1 MVSDRVRPPLVFRC
15 STAKVLRMW
24 AGTDFRSRAYLSY
37 LRDLPQVRGKL
48 RIGRAIADRLP
59 SLGIVGENG
68 VRFDLDPK
76 DWISWLIAREG
87 AYEPNTLRLA
97 SKLISGGGTLL
108 DIGAAWGL
116 YTCTLGV
123 LPGVDV
129 IAIEPTARSF
139 ERLARNVAR
148 NGVRAKLV
156 NAALGP
162 SMGLVS
168 MGIDV
173 YGNDLTARVSDQGD
187 RFVASVTPA
196 SVLQTVGAKHIRL
209 LKIDVE
215 GYEWPIL
222 EAYPWGELSPD
233 WLIVE
238 LYDKYLAERGMT
250 RNDAVR
256 FLADRGYDARESHE
270 DNVFF
275 ERR

>member
-1 MVSDRVRPPLVFRC
+1 MHATRDGAP
-15 STAKVLRMW
+15 MW
-24 AGTDFRSRAYLSY
+24 AGTNVTSRAYLSY
-37 LRDLPQVRGKL
+37 LRDLPYVRGKL
-48 RIGRAIADRLP
+48 RLARAVVDRLS

-68 VRFDLDPK
+68 ARFELDPK
-76 DWISWLIAREG
+76 DWISWIIARDG
-87 AYEPNTLRLA
+87 AYEPYTLKLA

-116 YTCTLGV
+116 YTCSLGV

-129 IAIEPTARSF
+129 IAVEPTARSF
-139 ERLARNVAR
+139 ERLSGNVSR
-148 NGVRAKLV
+148 NGVRAKLI

-162 SMGLVS
+162 SMGLVE

-173 YGNDLTARVSDQGD
+173 DGNDLTARVSERGD
-187 RFVASVTPA
+187 RFVASITP
-196 SVLQTVGAKHIRL
+196 SSMLQTAGATHIRL

-222 EAYPWGELSPD
+222 EAYPWGALSPD

-238 LYDKYLAERGMT
+238 LYDKYLAERDMT
-250 RNDAVR
+250 RADALR
-256 FLADRGYDARESHE
+256 FLADRGYEARESHE

-275 ERR
+275 ELR

>member
-1 MVSDRVRPPLVFRC
+1 
-15 STAKVLRMW
+15 MW
-24 AGTDFRSRAYLSY
+24 PGTDFKSRAYLSY
-37 LRDLPQVRGKL
+37 LRDVPQVRGKL

-68 VRFDLDPK
+68 VRLDLDPK

-116 YTCTLGV
+116 YTCSLGV

-129 IAIEPTARSF
+129 I
-139 ERLARNVAR
+139 ERADGPSTSSGSIARNVGR
-148 NGVRAKLV
+148 NGLTLV

-162 SMGLVS
+162 TMGLVS

-173 YGNDLTARVSDQGD
+173 VGNDLTARVTDQGD
-187 RFVASVTPA
+187 RFVAAVTPG
-196 SVLQTVGAKHIRL
+196 SVLQAVGARHIRL

-222 EAYPWGELSPD
+222 EAYPWGGLSPD

-250 RNDAVR
+250 RADAVR

-275 ERR
+275 ERRSS